1 VTVAWVAAH
10 PKVRM
15 LGYYQGNQTTS
26 PFRLYRYPK
35 AARVMRDALRSA
47 RYTGLPL
54 RRRSDVTAGRSR

>member
-1 VTVAWVAAH
+1 
-10 PKVRM
+10 M
-15 LGYYQGNQTTS
+15 LAYYQGNQTTS

-54 RRRSDVTAGRSR
+54 RRRSDLTAGRSR

>member
-15 LGYYQGNQTTS
+15 LGYCQGNQTTS
-26 PFRLYRYPK
+26 PFRPYRYPK

-47 RYTGLPL
+47 R
-54 RRRSDVTAGRSR
+54 